1 MYRQRTLA
9 TLQTVSPLEG
19 ATVNED
25 SPHVLLVDDDPSF
38 RRYAARS
45 LRLGGFR
52 CTTSDGISDALTRVE
67 GEPYDLYVV
76 DLRMGEGTGL
86 DFLRRLPE
94 RRRLIPAIIVTAQPD
109 LNTAVESL
117 RMSVIDYVNKPVD
130 DLAARAH
137 SALDRS
143 RARHALMRTADALD
157 EWSAWVET
165 ASTRLDQLCQSLI
178 VPPPLA
184 AGVVAP
190 EGTALPLE
198 TLSPREYEVVELLAE
213 GLSNKE
219 LAERLSISLHTV
231 KNHIK
236 SVFRKLEVGSRLELV
251 SRLQRQPV
259 LS

>member
-1 MYRQRTLA
+1 MQRRTQL
-9 TLQTVSPLEG
+9 SPLQG
-19 ATVNED
+19 AIVNED

-52 CTTSDGISDALTRVE
+52 CTTSNGITDALGRVE
-67 GEPYDLYVV
+67 GEPFDLFVV
-76 DLRMGEGTGL
+76 DLRMDDGTGL

-94 RRRLIPAIIVTAQPD
+94 RRRMIPAIIVTAQPD
-109 LNTAVESL
+109 LDSAVQSL

-157 EWSAWVET
+157 EWSTWVAT
-165 ASTRLDQLCQSLI
+165 ASERLDQLCQSLI
-178 VPPPLA
+178 VPPPLKPA
-184 AGVVAP
+184 VSAM
-190 EGTALPLE
+190 EGSALPLE
-198 TLSPREYEVVELLAE
+198 ALSPREYEVVELLAE

-251 SRLQRQPV
+251 SRLQRQPA